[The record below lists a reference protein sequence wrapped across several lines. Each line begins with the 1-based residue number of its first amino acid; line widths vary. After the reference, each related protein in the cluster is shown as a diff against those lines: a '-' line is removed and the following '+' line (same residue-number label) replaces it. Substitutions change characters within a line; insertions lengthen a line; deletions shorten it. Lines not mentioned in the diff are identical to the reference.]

1 VVWSSYLAA
10 QYDQLAFPER
20 MTIPVLPP
28 SKVLKTTNGFSLV
41 ELLMV
46 VGIISLLAVIAVPQ
60 FIAYRAR
67 AADSQMKTDLK
78 NAAVAM
84 ESYYAEYRAYP
95 ASVTAIAGV
104 GFSQTSGVG
113 MVISVTSPS
122 TFTLTASTSNGSQPS
137 FTYTS
142 TTGAID

>member
-1 VVWSSYLAA
+1 
-10 QYDQLAFPER
+10 
-20 MTIPVLPP
+20 MTIPVFLP
-28 SKVLKTTNGFSLV
+28 SKVIKTTRGFSLV

-46 VGIISLLAVIAVPQ
+46 VGIISLLAAIAVPQ

-84 ESYYAEYRAYP
+84 ESYYAEYKVYP
-95 ASVTAIAGV
+95 ESVTAIAGV
-104 GFSQTSGVG
+104 GFRQTTGVG
-113 MVISVTSPS
+113 LVITVTSPS
-122 TFTLTASTSNGSQPS
+122 TFTLTANTPNGSQPS

-142 TTGAID
+142 STGAID